1 MKSETVL
8 SCVRQDQERQAMH
21 ASRGEDERT
30 TVKQNVPAHWP
41 TFVSRSG
48 HVPPKAG
55 RNRAAK
61 LCPVEF

>member
-1 MKSETVL
+1 MKSETG
-8 SCVRQDQERQAMH
+8 SACVRQDQERQAMH
-21 ASRGEDERT
+21 ARRAEDERT

-41 TFVSRSG
+41 TFASRSG
-48 HVPPKAG
+48 HVQPKAG